1 MSKDKKVAMLRSTVE
16 PVDPEVPAKPV
27 RRQFTAKYKLRII
40 EEADACEEPGEV
52 GRLLRREG
60 LYSSH
65 LAAWRKAKRQG
76 ELTALEPR
84 KRGRKPRERD
94 RLAEENRRLQR
105 QNARLQEKLRKA
117 ELIIEVQ
124 GKVAGLLG
132 FSLDDG
138 KDC

>member
-1 MSKDKKVAMLRSTVE
+1 MSKDKKVAMLRNTVE
-16 PVDPEVPAKPV
+16 PVDPEVAAKPR
-27 RRQFTAKYKLRII
+27 RRQFTAKYKRRLIA
-40 EEADACEEPGEV
+40 EADACEEPGAV

-65 LAAWRKAKRQG
+65 LAAWRKAKQQG

-94 RLAEENRRLQR
+94 RLTEENRRLQR
-105 QNARLQEKLRKA
+105 QNARLQEELRRA
-117 ELIIEVQ
+117 EVIIEVQ